1 MDVQF
6 YIPKYEIVPTK
17 LRLMVDGK
25 YVTYE
30 RFEYEPVCIAY
41 DFYFMDATDEEAVAI
56 ATKIAD
62 NMESQSY
69 GHGSEWRKA
78 YIEIVEQNERYRIG
92 QIVRV
97 AFKVRDAG

>member
-6 YIPKYEIVPTK
+6 YFPGYEIVPTK

-30 RFEYEPVCIAY
+30 RLEDGIVY
-41 DFYFMDATDEEAVAI
+41 DFYFTDVTDEEAVAI

-62 NMESQSY
+62 IMESQSY
-69 GHGSEWRKA
+69 DHGSEWRRT
-78 YIEIVEQNERYRIG
+78 YIEIVKQSDRYKIG
-92 QIVRV
+92 PIVRV
-97 AFKVRDAG
+97 AFRVRDAG